1 MISCDLINK
10 TDNSSG
16 FISGFF
22 GLPGLATWAARPDPT
37 RSKPGLAQ
45 SARAQLRGLLEM
57 RRITTGG
64 RSSPTFGA
72 EGLNGLE
79 HWLQDRLLHAR

>member
-45 SARAQLRGLLEM
+45 SAQVVQEQGLSQFYLKM
-57 RRITTGG
+57 SIILTLAVG
-64 RSSPTFGA
+64 
-72 EGLNGLE
+72 
-79 HWLQDRLLHAR
+79 